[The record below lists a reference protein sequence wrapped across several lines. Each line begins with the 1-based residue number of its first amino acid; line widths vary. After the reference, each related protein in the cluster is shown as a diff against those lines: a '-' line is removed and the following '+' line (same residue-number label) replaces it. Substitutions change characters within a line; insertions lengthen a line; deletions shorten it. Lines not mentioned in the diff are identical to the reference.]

1 MAQQGYGQQPQP
13 IQQQKPEKYAKI
25 GGILIIVGSVF
36 GLIFG
41 LFYAIVGTAVL
52 TAGVAEGFLCYLPLG
67 LSIVGIIGGVMA
79 VKKSNFIVA
88 IVGGIL
94 GFLSVGFVLGS
105 VLSLV
110 GLILVAISK
119 QDFEEDEYQTAPGP
133 QQWQQQQQQPQQ
145 LQQPQQQ
152 PPQQQPQQQ
161 DQQPDN
167 TCPDCS
173 SEIRYIDEY
182 DRWYCDNCKDYK

>member
-1 MAQQGYGQQPQP
+1 MAQQGYGQQPQQQ
-13 IQQQKPEKYAKI
+13 QQQKPEKHAKI
-25 GGILIIVGSVF
+25 GGILIIVGSAF

-41 LFYAIVGTAVL
+41 LFYAIVGTAVIA
-52 TAGVAEGFLCYLPLG
+52 AGFGPGFLCYLPLG

-94 GFLSVGFVLGS
+94 GFLSVGFVLGA
-105 VLSLV
+105 VLCLV

-119 QDFEEDEYQTAPGP
+119 QDFEEDQTAQGP
-133 QQWQQQQQQPQQ
+133 QQWQQPQQQTQQQQQQ
-145 LQQPQQQ
+145 TQQ
-152 PPQQQPQQQ
+152 PPQQQQT
-161 DQQPDN
+161 QQPDN

-173 SEIRYIDEY
+173 SEMRYIDEY
-182 DRWYCDNCKDYK
+182 DRWYCDNCQDYK